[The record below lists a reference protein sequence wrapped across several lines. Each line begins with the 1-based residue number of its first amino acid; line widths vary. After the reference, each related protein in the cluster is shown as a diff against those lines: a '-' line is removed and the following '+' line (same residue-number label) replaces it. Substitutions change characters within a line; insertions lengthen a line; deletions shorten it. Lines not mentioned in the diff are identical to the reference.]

1 MKKFDKALTKI
12 KSGVE
17 SAMYDA
23 ISNDERS
30 CSYEYDFG
38 NTTIMIEVEVVGY
51 PMSVIVPDVWVE
63 REDCTHN
70 SPKVIEA
77 VKNVLPDWWTI
88 REQVDAVTSC
98 HHLLGHLQF
107 LEVAREGG
115 LRTLIAERQ
124 QLL

>member
-88 REQVDAVTSC
+88 REQVEE
-98 HHLLGHLQF
+98 QMYI
-107 LEVAREGG
+107 EREN
-115 LRTLIAERQ
+115 ERMLMAQ
-124 QLL
+124 MY